1 MALIKCIECNRE
13 ISDKAVACP
22 HCGCPNE
29 CQNGNTTTT
38 RPNNTITIG
47 GKDYDLS
54 NIIPKVN
61 KQQKLDAIKEL
72 RELIPNLSLLDAKN
86 IIDHID
92 TRGSVPNDY
101 SVVNSRIVHN
111 STSSITCPY
120 CQSTNTQKIS
130 GLSKAG
136 SVALWGI
143 FALGKTTKQW
153 HCNNCKSDF

>member
-1 MALIKCIECNRE
+1 MALIRCIECNRE
-13 ISDKAVACP
+13 ISDKAFSCP

-29 CQNGNTTTT
+29 YQNNTTEI
-38 RPNNTITIG
+38 PKSNIITIG
-47 GKDYDLS
+47 GMDYDLS
-54 NIIPKVN
+54 NIIPKAN

-72 RELIPNLSLLDAKN
+72 RELIPKLSLLDAKN

-92 TRGSVPNDY
+92 TEGSVPHDY
-101 SVVNSRIVHN
+101 SVVNSRIVYN
-111 STSSITCPY
+111 NASSITCPY